1 MKREPKLTEAPSS
14 AEYEDDLR
22 KETAQNVSSYL
33 DDKEYFKRSRN
44 AGSAG
49 TAPAQ
54 RQAQRSTGAGQKS
67 ASSGSSRVRSVS
79 PDSEYSRSSSGASSS
94 AGRRQAAYSEDGYA
108 GRRQAAYSE
117 DGYAGKRQAAYADEE
132 YGRRDER
139 SRNRAS
145 ADEEYGRRA
154 ERSRSRASAAPD
166 KQKKKKKKKKR
177 SFGRFIGKL
186 AGICV
191 AIILILAI
199 LLCIPATRY
208 WAASIILRTPIG
220 TAAASAYLGSEYN
233 SNVRDSE
240 FDSSLIEKNSGV
252 SGYAMYYT
260 FALMGVDARDEDLE
274 DGSRTDTM
282 IVVSVNRLT
291 GSIKMA
297 SIARDTYLY
306 MSCDGTT
313 KYAKANAA
321 YAYWGAEGT
330 ISMLNQNFDL
340 NIQDYVVVNFAG
352 LTTIVDLIGGIT
364 IEVTEAEL
372 EYVNKYVKEQSS
384 IDGVDY
390 ELLTETGTVTLTGA
404 QATAYCRIRYTN
416 FISPDDGTVYTSDWG
431 RTARQRYVL
440 TALLSQMRST
450 SATKLASAAKTVCA
464 ENTGD
469 DRFIIS
475 SLSIGQLTSLLGMC
489 LVGDIDDTSSFPV
502 SGEYY
507 SASLS
512 VGDSV
517 IPDTLEENA
526 VLLHE
531 FLYNDTNYSVSSD
544 LSSVAA
550 SARSTLN

>member
-33 DDKEYFKRSRN
+33 DDKEYFKRSKS

-67 ASSGSSRVRSVS
+67 TSSGSSRVRSVS
-79 PDSEYSRSSSGASSS
+79 PDSEYSKSSSGASSS

-108 GRRQAAYSE
+108 GRRQAAY
-117 DGYAGKRQAAYADEE
+117 ADEE
-132 YGRRDER
+132 YRRRD
-139 SRNRAS
+139 
-145 ADEEYGRRA
+145 
-154 ERSRSRASAAPD
+154 ERSRSRASAASD

-469 DRFIIS
+469 DQFIIS

-544 LSSVAA
+544 LSSVAS